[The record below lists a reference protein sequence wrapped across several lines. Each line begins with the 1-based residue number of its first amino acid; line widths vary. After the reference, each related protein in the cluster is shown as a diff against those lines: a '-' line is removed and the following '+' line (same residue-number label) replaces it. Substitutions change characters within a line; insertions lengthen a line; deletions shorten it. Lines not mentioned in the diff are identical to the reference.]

1 MSKISSFQAWGIW
14 GYKDISLS
22 FNKDM
27 NFLIGSNGAGK
38 TTVINIICALL
49 SVDVKQ
55 MYLLS
60 FSRAIVSLYGN
71 HVIMVAKNGDG
82 NITYSIYTE
91 QGVISEYEL
100 SNDEY
105 DFLFEGRIMELK
117 VMVSKISQLSLI
129 PLSRKGRGDNDE
141 HDYFNNEGSDPVDEK
156 LNAIKSA
163 LISKFSRQSQAYNR
177 IASNFQKSIFN
188 KLLDVPSENSIFE
201 FNSKIDIEKEASS
214 LHEMLS
220 FMNENKSNYDS
231 SRLDYYLKRL
241 KDVSERDDSGPM
253 SLTDFG
259 VMYNAWR
266 TRSLIADYEILK
278 KKKIEIFRSRD
289 DFFEVFRMFF
299 QNGKTLLLSKKNE
312 LVMRTE
318 GGTIGLDKLSSG
330 EKQMIILLGE
340 IYLNDNKDIIYIAD
354 EPEVSLHVTW
364 QDKIVDALVKINPKA
379 QFILATHSPD
389 IIGRRRES
397 AIRV

>member
-1 MSKISSFQAWGIW
+1 
-14 GYKDISLS
+14 
-22 FNKDM
+22 
-27 NFLIGSNGAGK
+27 
-38 TTVINIICALL
+38 
-49 SVDVKQ
+49 
-55 MYLLS
+55 
-60 FSRAIVSLYGN
+60 
-71 HVIMVAKNGDG
+71 
-82 NITYSIYTE
+82 
-91 QGVISEYEL
+91 
-100 SNDEY
+100 
-105 DFLFEGRIMELK
+105 
-117 VMVSKISQLSLI
+117 
-129 PLSRKGRGDNDE
+129 
-141 HDYFNNEGSDPVDEK
+141 
-156 LNAIKSA
+156 
-163 LISKFSRQSQAYNR
+163 
-177 IASNFQKSIFN
+177 
-188 KLLDVPSENSIFE
+188 
-201 FNSKIDIEKEASS
+201 
-214 LHEMLS
+214 
-220 FMNENKSNYDS
+220 
-231 SRLDYYLKRL
+231 
-241 KDVSERDDSGPM
+241 
-253 SLTDFG
+253 
-259 VMYNAWR
+259 
-266 TRSLIADYEILK
+266 LK